1 LALVP
6 GVEVAPHPGDGR
18 IVIVLED
25 VDAVTRAVND
35 DSGDSA
41 AARFAR
47 IAQWPEVLAASLVYE
62 YSGPDAPPPGSEQS
76 NDFHDWRS
84 PPGAPPNPRTR
95 TRRDPA

>member
-1 LALVP
+1 MSILGAVVRTTPANAQALALRLALVP

-47 IAQWPEVLAASLVYE
+47 I
-62 YSGPDAPPPGSEQS
+62 
-76 NDFHDWRS
+76 
-84 PPGAPPNPRTR
+84 
-95 TRRDPA
+95 